1 MPDTIEQQLDEMLHK
16 ASVSFVRNMLRTDAD
31 LAEFKA
37 INQDAATKQEDMNL
51 LYREEYQTRVDEV
64 RKRLYDEAAQVTLD
78 HPAPPGGDNDRA
90 GFIDRE
96 AHRLVRQAH
105 AADLQGLREQ
115 GQKAFEDLLGRAH
128 RRNQTK
134 GMAVDAFL
142 RASERRS
149 GEDGRTIRHNQD

>member
-1 MPDTIEQQLDEMLHK
+1 MSDTIEQQLDEMLHK

-37 INQDAATKQEDMNL
+37 IDEDVSGKQEQMNL
-51 LYREEYQTRVDEV
+51 LYTEEYYTRVDEV
-64 RKRLYDEAAQVTLD
+64 RKRLYDEAAQANLD
-78 HPAPPGGDNDRA
+78 HPAPPGGGNDRV
-90 GFIDRE
+90 GFIETE
-96 AHRLVRQAH
+96 AHRRVRQAH
-105 AADLQGLREQ
+105 ANDMQGVRDE
-115 GQKAFEDLLGRAH
+115 GQQAFEDLLGRAQ

-149 GEDGRTIRHNQD
+149 GEDRRTIRHSQD